1 MGDPRELEGSPC
13 VWRVQ
18 MWFGEIPVGS
28 QVCWRGPRE
37 FEGIP
42 ASLKESQ
49 GVWKNP
55 REFEGIPGSLKAYQ
69 GVWRDPREFGG
80 NPGSLK
86 GSQGVWRDSR
96 EFEGTPGSLKESQG
110 VWRNPR
116 EFEGIPGS
124 MKESQRVWR
133 DPREFEGTPGS
144 WRNFSSGSRMDP
156 SELEGFQGF
165 RGIPRGMQVSKKCFG
180 GLPIGFK
187 GSQVVL
193 KIFPLP
199 TPNPTAVLHIN
210 F

>member
-69 GVWRDPREFGG
+69 GVWRYT
-80 NPGSLK
+80 
-86 GSQGVWRDSR
+86 R
-96 EFEGTPGSLKESQG
+96 EFEGIPGSLKESQG

-124 MKESQRVWR
+124 LKVHQGVGEISVQGAGWIPVSWR
-133 DPREFEGTPGS
+133 DFK
-144 WRNFSSGSRMDP
+144 D
-156 SELEGFQGF
+156 LEGSLGVCKY
-165 RGIPRGMQVSKKCFG
+165 PRNV
-180 GLPIGFK
+180 LE
-187 GSQVVL
+187 GSQLGL
-193 KIFPLP
+193 KDPRWF
-199 TPNPTAVLHIN
+199 
-210 F
+210 